1 MNICSLP
8 HPSAHLPLAM
18 LLRLVSRWNRYLT
31 RIPLIPPEAGRCE
44 APAVQAE
51 VVRGH
56 LPTLQF
62 SDR

>member
-1 MNICSLP
+1 MNICSSP

-31 RIPLIPPEAGRCE
+31 RIPLTPPEAGRCE

-51 VVRGH
+51 
-56 LPTLQF
+56 LPYA
-62 SDR
+62 